1 MSLGS
6 ALRRSSGRPE
16 RAAIEYVIPL
26 DQDGDAAPAGIK
38 EYRVE
43 RFLDG
48 TIAAIITPGTG
59 RPVVLLHGNSS
70 SKRVWSHQIA
80 ALRAAGR
87 PVLAPDL
94 PGHGDS
100 RDAGDPEAT
109 YSMPGYAMTI
119 AALLDA
125 LQWSEVDIVGWSL
138 GGHIGLELL
147 ATDPRVRSLAIAGTP
162 PGRPSAEG
170 LATAFQAS
178 DRMDLASKGKFTP
191 GDALAYASAMM
202 GGEQHLIPEL
212 FAHALRTDGN
222 ARRCVFA
229 SVLRG
234 IGTDQRATVESI
246 DKPLCVIHG
255 EREPFVRLD
264 YLRSLRYR
272 ALWNEH
278 ICVIANAGHAPHWEC
293 PETFNRLLLEFLQGQ
308 SRGGRPHFAIAN
320 SCAHKR

>member
-1 MSLGS
+1 MPLGI
-6 ALRRSSGRPE
+6 AQRRSPDSIK
-16 RAAIEYVIPL
+16 RAAIEYVMPR
-26 DQDGDAAPAGIK
+26 DDEGAAAPAGPE
-38 EYRVE
+38 EYRIE
-43 RFLDG
+43 RFLGG
-48 TIAAIITPGTG
+48 TIAAIVTHGGG
-59 RPVVLLHGNSS
+59 RPVLLLHGNSS

-100 RDAGDPEAT
+100 RNAPDPAAT
-109 YSMPGYAMTI
+109 YSMPGYAATI

-125 LQWSEVDIVGWSL
+125 LHWSEVDVVGWSL

-147 ATDPRVRSLAIAGTP
+147 ATEPRVRSLAIAGTP
-162 PGRPSAEG
+162 PGRPSAES
-170 LATAFQAS
+170 LVAAFHAS
-178 DRMDLASKGKFTP
+178 DRMDLARKGEFSAA
-191 GDALAYASAMM
+191 DALAYASAMM
-202 GGEQHLIPEL
+202 GGEQHLVPEL
-212 FAHALRTDGN
+212 LAHALRTDGN

-229 SVLRG
+229 SVVRE
-234 IGTDQRATVESI
+234 IGTDQQATVESI

-278 ICVIANAGHAPHWEC
+278 IYVIANAGHAPHWEC
-293 PETFNRLLLEFLQGQ
+293 PETFNRLLLEFLQDQ
-308 SRGGRPHFAIAN
+308 SRGARPHFAIAN
-320 SCAHKR
+320 SCAPRR